1 MRLVICMVP
10 HNQNHVGAYVILAL
24 PLDLELLILQRLH
37 YGRAPEE
44 VRRRARPELV
54 LEFGRGGREGK
65 EEGNTPGKHR
75 LTESMLILLTSCA
88 ISL

>member
-1 MRLVICMVP
+1 MYGPTQSKPRRSVR
-10 HNQNHVGAYVILAL
+10 NTALAL

-75 LTESMLILLTSCA
+75 LRESMLILLTSCA